1 MPWLVKIDLQ
11 MRAGALP
18 QELAQHFSN
27 TLQRALPRFC
37 GGVGCGHE
45 TAERRRGNK
54 EGGRAAGAAA
64 ELMENEG
71 GEAERDRE
79 SAARMSEDLFLLVDW
94 QSIFVR
100 ICSRITQPL
109 KEKYV
114 VNNRGIKKL
123 TLLHL

>member
-1 MPWLVKIDLQ
+1 
-11 MRAGALP
+11 
-18 QELAQHFSN
+18 
-27 TLQRALPRFC
+27 
-37 GGVGCGHE
+37 
-45 TAERRRGNK
+45 
-54 EGGRAAGAAA
+54 
-64 ELMENEG
+64 MENEG